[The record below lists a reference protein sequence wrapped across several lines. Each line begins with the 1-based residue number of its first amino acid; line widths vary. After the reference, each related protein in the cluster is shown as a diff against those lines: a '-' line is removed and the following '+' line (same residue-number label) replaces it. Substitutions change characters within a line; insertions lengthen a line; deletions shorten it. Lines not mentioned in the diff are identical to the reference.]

1 MENNICKAPFFTAE
15 IFGAGDVY
23 LCCPSYTKLNAI
35 GNIFTQSWDEIW
47 NSKDAIEFRNKI
59 KRADYSGCNMNYC
72 NPNFFPFCRE
82 VLYVDP
88 SKLDYDNPKV
98 RIIKFSLDRS
108 CNVACTICRDKIYCN
123 EEKRTEFLNS
133 KIDDVFLPLLE
144 GVEIVN
150 FTGTG
155 DPFASKHDREFIKRI
170 NQKYPNIRYDF
181 HTNGILCSKDNL
193 EKMGVIDKLSTI
205 QISLHSA
212 TEDTYNK
219 IVKFGNWKLL
229 NKNLEF
235 LSHLIEQKKLNE
247 LQLNFVVLS
256 ENYKDIPEFIQLCKK
271 YHAKAFLWQ
280 YRDIEGVYDYDSV
293 NVCYPLHRE
302 HESFIR
308 IMKDL
313 DTSDPDLFISPLLR
327 KYTKIKNVEEYLLY
341 SDIFSIQN
349 NERYESK
356 NGILGPRLN
365 KIENQIEL
373 LQNQEC
379 RDKKQKKVS
388 LLKKLFSIENNYS
401 GNSKHKIITVLGIK
415 LSFRIRK
422 KGV

>member
-1 MENNICKAPFFTAE
+1 MKNNICKAPFFTAE
-15 IFGAGDVY
+15 IFGRGDVY

-47 NSKDAIEFRNKI
+47 NSKEAVEFRNKI
-59 KRADYSGCNMNYC
+59 KNSDYSDCNMNYC
-72 NPNFFPFCRE
+72 NPGFFPFCRE
-82 VLYVDP
+82 VAYVDP
-88 SKLDYDNPKV
+88 AKLDYDNPKV

-108 CNVACTICRDKIYCN
+108 CNVACTICRDKVYCN
-123 EEKRTEFLNS
+123 EECRTNFLNS
-133 KIDDVFLPLLE
+133 KIDEVFMPLLD

-170 NQKYPNIRYDF
+170 AQKYPNIRYDF
-181 HTNGILCSKDNL
+181 HTNGILCSKENL
-193 EKMGVIDKLSTI
+193 ERMGVIDKLSTI

-212 TEDTYNK
+212 TEETYNK
-219 IVKFGNWKLL
+219 IVKFGNWELL

-235 LSHLIEQKKLNE
+235 LSHLIEQNKLNE

-256 ENYKDIPEFIQLCKK
+256 ENYKDIPAFIQLCKK

-302 HESFIR
+302 HASFIR
-308 IMKDL
+308 IMTEL
-313 DTSDPDLFISPLLR
+313 DTSNPDLFISPLLR
-327 KYTKIKNVEEYLLY
+327 KYTQIKNVDEYLLY
-341 SDIFSIQN
+341 ADIFSNQN

-356 NGILGPRLN
+356 NGILGPRLFNIEQQIKQLQLSMEDN
-365 KIENQIEL
+365 KVKKDNILKRIFSVEN
-373 LQNQEC
+373 
-379 RDKKQKKVS
+379 KYS
-388 LLKKLFSIENNYS
+388 NNA
-401 GNSKHKIITVLGIK
+401 KHKIITILGLKFIFK
-415 LSFRIRK
+415 IRN